1 MDTFDLVTDEL
12 RSLGSAFVAALP
24 RLALALAVLAGF
36 YVLARV
42 LRRAARRLSMH
53 RGRHSAVGLVLGRLA
68 QFAIVVLGVLVAAT
82 IVFPSFRMGDM
93 VEVLGLTSVAL
104 GFAFRDILQN
114 FLACILILWTR
125 PFVIDDQIVYKEFE
139 GTVTDIQTRAT
150 FIETYDG
157 RRIVIPNAELFT
169 NAVTVNTA
177 NARRRM
183 EHDIGIGVGDDI
195 ERARAIVL
203 AALRRIDGVEAS
215 PAPDVCVVDLA
226 DSSVKLRVRWW
237 IEPPRRADVV
247 AARDRV
253 LTHLKARL
261 LEEGIDLPFPTT
273 QVLFHDQTESTDG
286 DRRRQREGW
295 PAGRAEPPPP
305 RRNTAE
311 PSSTGRAR

>member
-1 MDTFDLVTDEL
+1 MDTFSLLTDEL
-12 RSLGSAFVAALP
+12 RSLGSEIVAALP
-24 RLALALAVLAGF
+24 RLALAIAVLAGF
-36 YVLARV
+36 YAVARL
-42 LRRAARRLSMH
+42 LRRAARRLSMNY
-53 RGRHSAVGLVLGRLA
+53 GRHAAVGLVLGRLA
-68 QFAIVVLGVLVAAT
+68 QFAIVLLGVLVAAT
-82 IVFPSFRMGDM
+82 IIFPSFRVGDM

-114 FLACILILWTR
+114 FLAGILILWTR
-125 PFVIDDQIVYKEFE
+125 PFVIDDQIIYKDFE

-195 ERARAIVL
+195 ERARAVVL
-203 AALRRIDGVEAS
+203 ESLRRIEGVESS
-215 PAPDVCVVDLA
+215 PPPDVCVVDLA

-253 LTHLKARL
+253 LTQLKARL
-261 LEEGIDLPFPTT
+261 IEEGIDLPFPTT

-295 PAGRAEPPPP
+295 PAGRGEAPSP
-305 RRNTAE
+305 RRV
-311 PSSTGRAR
+311 PPDSRPIGRAE